1 MERKYNKQAKLHIK
15 KGDTVMVIAGDDKS
29 TKDKVKT
36 GKVLEIFP
44 DKNRAIV
51 EGINMVTKHQKPS
64 AGKPEGG
71 IKKMEG
77 TIHISNLMLVDPATG
92 KPTRTGRKQNDKG
105 KLQRFSKKT
114 GELIK

>member
-1 MERKYNKQAKLHIK
+1 MERKFNKQPKLHIR
-15 KGDTVMVIAGDDKS
+15 KGDMVKVLAGDDKS
-29 TKDKVKT
+29 KT
-36 GKVLEIFP
+36 GKVLEVFA

-77 TIHISNLMLVDPATG
+77 TIHISNLMLVEPSNN
-92 KPTRTGRKQNDKG
+92 KPTRTGRKLNEKG
-105 KLQRFSKKT
+105 KLQRYSKKT

>member
-1 MERKYNKQAKLHIK
+1 MERKFNRQPKLHIR
-15 KGDTVMVIAGDDKS
+15 KGDTVKVLAGDDKS
-29 TKDKVKT
+29 KT
-36 GKVLEIFP
+36 GKVLEVFA

-77 TIHISNLMLVDPATG
+77 TIHISNLMLVEPSNN
-92 KPTRTGRKQNDKG
+92 KPTRTGRKLNEKG
-105 KLQRFSKKT
+105 KLQRYSKKT